1 MNLTQLTVFREVM
14 DSGSISQTAKKLG
27 RTQPA
32 ISLTIKN
39 LEKTLG
45 LALFERRGR
54 RLIPVPEAH
63 YLMTEAEEILD
74 RLAKVSGTMRELK
87 SAESGS
93 LNVASMPGPSAF
105 IFPRFISEN
114 LGPGTAFQTTIS
126 SRSSPQIWEL
136 ARTQSID
143 FGFADF
149 DGPEGSNP
157 QYSAQV
163 ISADCYCAL
172 HRDHRLAARSAVTIS
187 DLDGESI
194 GTLMGDHP
202 FTRTLAQAFQD
213 EGASFVSKTAA
224 QFFLPLI
231 PFISAGHCCAIID
244 PLTVVTEREMNIAKG
259 QIRFVPFEAPV
270 RYTYAMLTPALRPP
284 SQLAIQVRDNWM
296 RTLFAMMEEIGATPE
311 LIVPSTG
318 GD

>member
-1 MNLTQLTVFREVM
+1 M
-14 DSGSISQTAKKLG
+14 DTGSISQTAKKLG

-32 ISLTIKN
+32 ISLTIRN
-39 LEKTLG
+39 LEKTVG
-45 LALFERRGR
+45 LSLFERRGR

-63 YLMTEAEEILD
+63 YLMTEAAEILD
-74 RLAKVSGTMRELK
+74 RLAKVSGTMKELK
-87 SAESGS
+87 SAKTGS

-114 LGPGTAFQTTIS
+114 VGPGTDFQTTIS

-149 DGPEGSNP
+149 DEPEGSSS
-157 QYSAQV
+157 QYTAQV
-163 ISADCYCAL
+163 ISAKCYCAL
-172 HRDHRLAARSAVTIS
+172 HRDHRLAGQPSVGIG
-187 DLDGESI
+187 DLHGEPI
-194 GTLMGDHP
+194 GTLIGDHP
-202 FTRTLAQAFQD
+202 FSKKLVQAFQD

-231 PFISAGHCCAIID
+231 PFISAGHCCAIMD

-259 QIRFVPFEAPV
+259 QIKFLPFEAPV

-296 RTLFAMMEEIGATPE
+296 RTLFAMMEEIGAAPE